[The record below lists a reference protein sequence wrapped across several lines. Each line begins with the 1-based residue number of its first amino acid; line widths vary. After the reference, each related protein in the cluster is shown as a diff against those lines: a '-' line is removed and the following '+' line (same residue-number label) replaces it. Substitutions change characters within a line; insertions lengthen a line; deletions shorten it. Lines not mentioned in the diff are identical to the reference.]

1 MLRIFGFDTFVG
13 DLERSTALVVERARS
28 HEGGYAVL
36 GNAHVLVTA
45 QHDRELARAVSGAWT
60 VFPDGAPVAWLQR
73 RRGHEAARR
82 VAGTELL
89 VSVARSGAPFGL
101 RHAFFGGTPETLAAV
116 ETRLRAEVPGV
127 CVCASIAPP
136 FAPLE
141 ELAVHADTVRRARP
155 DVVWVALGA
164 PKQELFMARHGERL
178 GALSLG
184 IGAAV
189 DFLSGA
195 KVRAPR
201 WMQRTGLEWAH
212 RLASEPHRLA
222 GRYLRTNS
230 EFVLRAAVDLRR
242 GSA

>member
-1 MLRIFGFDTFVG
+1 MIPILGFDTFVG
-13 DLERSTALVVERARS
+13 DLEQSTATVVDRARS
-28 HEGGYAVL
+28 GAGGYAVL

-45 QHDRELARAVSGAWT
+45 QHDHELARAVHGAWT
-60 VFPDGAPVAWLQR
+60 VFADGAPVAWLQR
-73 RRGHEAARR
+73 RRGHVAARR

-89 VSVARSGAPFGL
+89 LAVARAGAPFGL

-116 ETRLRAEVPGV
+116 EARLSAEVPDV
-127 CVCASIAPP
+127 CICAAVAPP
-136 FAPLE
+136 FAPLD
-141 ELAVHADTVRRARP
+141 ELAAHADMVRRARP

-164 PKQELFMARHGERL
+164 PKQEVFMARHGDRF

-189 DFLSGA
+189 DFLSGT
-195 KVRAPR
+195 KSRAPQ

-212 RLASEPHRLA
+212 RLASEPGRLA

-230 EFVLRAAVDLRR
+230 EFMVRAAADLHRDP
-242 GSA
+242 A